1 MCILGTV
8 GDILYTDFTQ
18 TKPNLPDLHCAP
30 LVDEFHLF
38 SCQGGVYE
46 AGEDPRTQGLQLRLR
61 FHLQQA
67 QLPNM

>member
-1 MCILGTV
+1 M
-8 GDILYTDFTQ
+8 YS
-18 TKPNLPDLHCAP
+18 KPNLPDLHCAP

-38 SCQGGVYE
+38 SRQGGVYE
-46 AGEDPRTQGLQLRLR
+46 AGEEPRTQGLQLRLR